1 MRVAFLGSS
10 GFAIPALEALLQAGH
25 DVVAAYC
32 QPARPAGR
40 GKRFRPVPVAERSA
54 ALGVPVRE
62 PQSFRDGR
70 VVDEFAALGA
80 EIGVVAAY
88 GVLLPP
94 ELLEIPK
101 FGFLNIH
108 PSLLPRW
115 RGAAPVQRAIMEGD
129 AKTGVCIMQV
139 VEELDAGP
147 VLLSRTEEI
156 YPGDCAGTL
165 GRRLSVVGGGLV
177 VEAVAGAGM
186 LPRIPQ
192 DREGACYAP
201 KISKSETRIDWSNPA
216 AVVDRRIR
224 GLSPAPGAWCT
235 IRGERAKLLV
245 SRVSRVVPVD
255 GLPGAVLDDRLLIA
269 CGSGAVRILKAQRPG
284 KRAMPADEFLLGF
297 PVKAG
302 DRVE

>member
-10 GFAIPALEALLQAGH
+10 GFAIPALEALLRAGH

-40 GKRFRPVPVAERSA
+40 GKRPRPVPAAERA
-54 ALGVPVRE
+54 AELGVPVHE

-70 VVDEFAALGA
+70 AVDEFRALGA

-88 GVLLPP
+88 GVLMPQR
-94 ELLEIPK
+94 LLEIPE

-115 RGAAPVQRAIMEGD
+115 RGAAPVRRAITEGD
-129 AKTGVCIMQV
+129 SETGVCIMQV

-156 YPGDCAGTL
+156 FPGDNAGTL
-165 GRRLSVVGGGLV
+165 GRRLSVVGASLV
-177 VEAVAGAGM
+177 VEAVAGAGT

-192 DREGACYAP
+192 AREGACYAR
-201 KISKSETRIDWSNPA
+201 KIDKSETRIDWSDPA
-216 AVVDRRIR
+216 EVVDRRIR
-224 GLSPAPGAWCT
+224 GLSPSPGAWCT
-235 IRGERAKLLV
+235 IRGERVKLLH
-245 SRVSRVVPVD
+245 SGIDSAGGP
-255 GLPGAVLDDRLLIA
+255 PGAALDDRLLIA
-269 CGSGAVRILKAQRPG
+269 CGSGAVRILEAQRPG
-284 KRAMPADEFLLGF
+284 KRPMPADEFLRGF

-302 DRVE
+302 DRIE

>member
-10 GFAIPALEALLQAGH
+10 GFAIPALEALLHVGY
-25 DVVAAYC
+25 DIVAAYC

-40 GKRFRPVPVAERSA
+40 GKRPRPVPVAARA
-54 ALGVPVRE
+54 AELGVPVRE
-62 PQSFRDGR
+62 LQSFRDGR
-70 VVDEFAALGA
+70 AIEDFRALGV

-94 ELLEIPK
+94 RLLEIPK
-101 FGFLNIH
+101 LGFLNIH

-129 AKTGVCIMQV
+129 SVTGVCIMQV

-156 YPGDCAGTL
+156 FPGDDAGTL
-165 GRRLSVVGGGLV
+165 GRRLSVFGASLI
-177 VEAVAGAGM
+177 VEAVACAGT

-192 DREGACYAP
+192 DREGACYAR
-201 KISKSETRIDWSNPA
+201 KIDKSETRVDWSDPA
-216 AVVDRRIR
+216 EVVNRRIR

-235 IRGERAKLLV
+235 IRGERVKLLG
-245 SRVSRVVPVD
+245 SGIDSGGGR
-255 GLPGAVLDDRLLIA
+255 PGAALDDRLLIA
-269 CGSGAVRILKAQRPG
+269 CGSGAVRIFEAQRPG
-284 KRAMPADEFLLGF
+284 KRPVLADEFLRGF

-302 DRVE
+302 DRLE

>member
-10 GFAIPALEALLQAGH
+10 GFAIPALEALLRAGH

-40 GKRFRPVPVAERSA
+40 GKRPRPVPAAERA
-54 ALGVPVRE
+54 AELGVPVHE

-70 VVDEFAALGA
+70 AVDEFRALGA

-94 ELLEIPK
+94 QLLEMPR

-115 RGAAPVQRAIMEGD
+115 RGAAPVRRAIMEGD
-129 AKTGVCIMQV
+129 SETGVCIMQV

-156 YPGDCAGTL
+156 RPDDNARTL
-165 GRRLSVVGGGLV
+165 GDRLSKIGARLIVD
-177 VEAVAGAGM
+177 AVAGAGT

-192 DREGACYAP
+192 AQEGACYAR
-201 KISKSETRIDWSNPA
+201 KIDKSETRIDWSDPA
-216 AVVDRRIR
+216 EVVDRRIR
-224 GLSPAPGAWCT
+224 GLSPSPGAWCT
-235 IRGERAKLLV
+235 IRGERVKLLGSSV
-245 SRVSRVVPVD
+245 ASGYGS
-255 GLPGAVLDDRLLIA
+255 PGAALDDRLLIA

-284 KRAMPADEFLLGF
+284 KRPMPADEFLRGF
-297 PVKAG
+297 PVKKG
-302 DRVE
+302 GRIE